1 MYSNQWAL
9 SLAAHSPRFHE
20 PFASLQYTN
29 ADIDADEEEVA
40 NLRRPSMGS
49 PAFARN
55 ATTGQTPLRRPSIVQ
70 AVHEIEPELRRPSM
84 TYDPR
89 AAQVFNEVDFEVAGV
104 EATGVSQGAGQG
116 QIVTASATSG
126 ATGPTVFI

>member
-55 ATTGQTPLRRPSIVQ
+55 ATTGQTPLRRPSIAQ
-70 AVHEIEPELRRPSM
+70 AVHEIEPELRRPS

-89 AAQVFNEVDFEVAGV
+89 AAQELNEVDFVVTGV
-104 EATGVSQGAGQG
+104 EATDAGQAAGQG
-116 QIVTASATSG
+116 QVVTAGFAG
-126 ATGPTVFI
+126 ATGQSVFI